1 MVVAKLTEKIP
12 RFFHMTMGDTH
23 IYSEHLKHVE
33 EQITRIPFRFPTLK
47 IPDIQT
53 LEDLEN
59 LQSSD
64 FILSG
69 YQCYSAIKAE
79 MVV

>member
-1 MVVAKLTEKIP
+1 
-12 RFFHMTMGDTH
+12 MTMGDTH

-33 EQITRIPFRFPTLK
+33 EQISRIPFQFPTLEL
-47 IPDIQT
+47 PNIQN
-53 LEDLEN
+53 LKDLEN
-59 LQSSD
+59 LRSSD

-69 YQCYSAIKAE
+69 YQYHPAIKAE

>member
-1 MVVAKLTEKIP
+1 
-12 RFFHMTMGDTH
+12 MTMGDTH

-33 EQITRIPFRFPTLK
+33 EQISRIPFQFPTLEL
-47 IPDIQT
+47 PNIQN
-53 LEDLEN
+53 LKDLEN
-59 LQSSD
+59 LRSSD

-69 YQCYSAIKAE
+69 YQCHPAIKAE